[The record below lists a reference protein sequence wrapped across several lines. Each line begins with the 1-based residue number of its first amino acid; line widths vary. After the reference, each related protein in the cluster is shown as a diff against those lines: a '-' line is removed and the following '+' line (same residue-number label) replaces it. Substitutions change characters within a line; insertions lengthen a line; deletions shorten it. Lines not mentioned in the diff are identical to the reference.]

1 MKPKM
6 RAIDMALRLNLD
18 EEGNPK
24 PQQQLPYIEK
34 LDDLLPEGGGDEE
47 PMPILIREEEKDD
60 NTNRDNDCV
69 DTKIIINANKCLGK

>member
-24 PQQQLPYIEK
+24 PQQQLSLIE
-34 LDDLLPEGGGDEE
+34 DLLSEEGVDEE
-47 PMPILIREEEKDD
+47 PMPILIREEEK
-60 NTNRDNDCV
+60 NIKNSDNDCNE
-69 DTKIIINANKCLGK
+69 TKSSIVVNKCFGK